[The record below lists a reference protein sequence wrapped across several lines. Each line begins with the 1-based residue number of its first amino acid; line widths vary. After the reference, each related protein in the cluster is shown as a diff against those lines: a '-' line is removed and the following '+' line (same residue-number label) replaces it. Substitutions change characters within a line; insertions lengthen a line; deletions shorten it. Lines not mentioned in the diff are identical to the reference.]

1 VADTRSFE
9 AAVVATPSGVRLSI
23 FAKPRASRSRVLGEK
38 DGAVV
43 VALAA
48 PPVEGA
54 ANEELVETLAR
65 TFGVPRRAV
74 KLLAGLTG
82 RHKRVEIE
90 GLTPEKVAAF
100 LNQL

>member
-1 VADTRSFE
+1 MPERRIE
-9 AAVVATPSGVRLSI
+9 AAVVATPNGVRLRV
-23 FAKPRASRSRVLGEK
+23 FAKPRASRSEVLGEK

-54 ANEELVETLAR
+54 ANEELVATLAR
-65 TFGVPRRAV
+65 VFSVPRRSI

-90 GLTPEKVAAF
+90 GLTLQRVAVI
-100 LNQL
+100 LNRS